1 MSRVSGEPNEAARLQ
16 AVLDVLRSSGA
27 RVSALRVG
35 DVQVSLAAPWPPP
48 APSAPPESRAGAQ
61 VVEVGHD
68 KDPAREAKLQKL
80 REASRKTFGRVLPD
94 EHLLAME
101 GGGL

>member
-1 MSRVSGEPNEAARLQ
+1 MSVVSGEPNEAARLQ

-35 DVQVSLAAPWPPP
+35 EIQVSLAAPWPPP
-48 APSAPPESRAGAQ
+48 VASAPSEARGAGQ
-61 VVEVGHD
+61 VVEVGKD

-80 REASRKTFGRVLPD
+80 RNASKQNFGRVLSD
-94 EHLLAME
+94 DALLAME
-101 GGGL
+101 GAL